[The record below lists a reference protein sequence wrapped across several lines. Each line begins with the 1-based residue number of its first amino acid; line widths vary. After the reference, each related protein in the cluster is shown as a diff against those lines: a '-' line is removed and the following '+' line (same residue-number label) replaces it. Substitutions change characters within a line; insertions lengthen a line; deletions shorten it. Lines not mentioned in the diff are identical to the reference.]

1 MKRKTNF
8 FLFLGS
14 FTWSVLSGK
23 IMFRDVVYMNNDYT
37 LRVQDGWLIF
47 RWWRSYVPK
56 HVSED
61 MSHSDTRL
69 SVMLNGFELHMY
81 NRTSVYANLE
91 KVFGLEPHMKD
102 DQDSNKEGR
111 YING

>member
-1 MKRKTNF
+1 
-8 FLFLGS
+8 
-14 FTWSVLSGK
+14 
-23 IMFRDVVYMNNDYT
+23 MFRDVVYMTNDYT
-37 LRVQDGWLIF
+37 LRVQDGWVIF

-91 KVFGLEPHMKD
+91 KVFGLEPHVNSKD
-102 DQDSNKEGR
+102 DQDSNKEGMSFSTFSSNF
-111 YING
+111 Y